1 MPTDRVDHEASGAST
16 AVARRRILGLS
27 GAGAAGLL
35 LSACG
40 GLTHQATSGPRP
52 VSTATDTAASK
63 PAVAAAQHS
72 ATDWLYLSI
81 ITGGMIHK
89 KGWPEY
95 VPGDFTVPAHSA
107 VHVEI
112 RCFDNGAAKIPA
124 SYGRVQGTSG
134 GTVSVISAVNGA
146 LSSTKMQTVKE
157 WDPKKVAHTLTIT
170 DIGLNIPVPAL
181 STVRFVFATGSPG
194 THVWQC
200 MSACGTGSSGWGGP
214 MATNGWM
221 KGTMTVSA

>member
-1 MPTDRVDHEASGAST
+1 M
-16 AVARRRILGLS
+16 
-27 GAGAAGLL
+27 L

-40 GLTHQATSGPRP
+40 ALAAHKAVARARP
-52 VSTATDTAASK
+52 VSTATGTAASQ
-63 PAVAAAQHS
+63 PALAAAQHL

-81 ITGGMIHK
+81 VTGGMIHK

-95 VPGDFTVPAHSA
+95 VPGNFTVPAHSA

-112 RCFDNGAAKIPA
+112 RCFDDGNAKIPA

-134 GTVSVISAVNGA
+134 GTVSVISGVNGA
-146 LSSTKMQTVKE
+146 LSSTKMQTVKG
-157 WDPKKVAHTLTIT
+157 WDPKKVAHTLTVS
-170 DIGLNIPVPAL
+170 DVGLNIPIPPM
-181 STVRFVFATGSPG
+181 STVRCVFETGSPG

-200 MSACGTGSSGWGGP
+200 MSACGSGSSGWTGP
-214 MATNGWM
+214 MATVGWM